1 MKLTKRLRGNSRPFL
16 FKLGYLGFAWLHLS
30 GWVSSLENQMT
41 ASQSPFAE
49 KSDGSLIAK
58 IRQGDEEA
66 ASTELFDCQSERP
79 TANRKGNSAPNNNTV
94 VQEITAMSLKKL

>member
-1 MKLTKRLRGNSRPFL
+1 
-16 FKLGYLGFAWLHLS
+16 
-30 GWVSSLENQMT
+30 MT

-79 TANRKGNSAPNNNTV
+79 TGK
-94 VQEITAMSLKKL
+94 QEGQLGPQQQYSGSGDYSDEFEEVCEQKRIGSCIGPRCMWQRSGKQRPG